1 MARASFIA
9 ESFDSRTL
17 ADMEV
22 ALERACKILPA
33 GGEEHSARR
42 HIASKILKCA
52 RRGDVTLG
60 ALTAAGRVA
69 AGELCAA
76 DVTDTKRAGGSLS
89 PDWSNRTVL

>member
-1 MARASFIA
+1 MAKASFIA

-22 ALERACKILPA
+22 ALERTCKILPA
-33 GGEEHSARR
+33 GGEEHAARR

-52 RRGDVTLG
+52 RRGGVTLG
-60 ALTAAGRVA
+60 ALTKAGRVA
-69 AGELCAA
+69 ANELCAP
-76 DVTDTKRAGGSLS
+76 DVTDAMSAGGSLS